1 MRPYLFLLLAG
12 LSLSLQASPP
22 AFTPAASQ
30 ERGRAASSPPSQ
42 TDTRQLLLGLTTE
55 ESRRLVRRVL
65 EEYLGSPRYE
75 VDQAFAQR
83 ALPPGLQQK
92 LARGGSLPPGWQ
104 RKLARGETMP
114 VDLYRQGVRLPDD
127 WGRQSGYGRRDV
139 ELILLGG
146 KVVRVLQGQGTILD
160 VIDITQAVLQ

>member
-1 MRPYLFLLLAG
+1 MKPYLLMLLAG
-12 LSLSLQASPP
+12 LSLPLQASPP

-30 ERGRAASSPPSQ
+30 ERGRSAPPPAQADSQ
-42 TDTRQLLLGLTTE
+42 QLLPGLTTDE
-55 ESRRLVRRVL
+55 RRRLVRRVL
-65 EEYLGSPRYE
+65 EEYLGSPRAD

-139 ELILLGG
+139 ELILLGD